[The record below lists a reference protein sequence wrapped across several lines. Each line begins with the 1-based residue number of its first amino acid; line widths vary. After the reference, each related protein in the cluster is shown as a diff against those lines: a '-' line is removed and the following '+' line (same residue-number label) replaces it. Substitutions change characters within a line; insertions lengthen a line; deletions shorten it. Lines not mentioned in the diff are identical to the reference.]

1 MCGYSVKSGCGYSS
15 DYSRYRSGFSPTS
28 CGGGCG
34 GSVSSCGGGCLCSS
48 RYPFN
53 GIIKLDNMTQEELNK
68 VLEAHK
74 HYIAEDCDGWSTMRA
89 DFRNMNLCGTDFSGA
104 DLSYSDLR
112 GANLNGANLSDA
124 NLYGVKYNESTACF
138 SLVCPE
144 DGKQIRF
151 KMYIACLDM
160 ADFKKQ
166 EIIDK
171 ALKWINDNMCYY
183 DENGFD
189 YSGSGILKD
198 FKKAMEK

>member
-1 MCGYSVKSGCGYSS
+1 
-15 DYSRYRSGFSPTS
+15 
-28 CGGGCG
+28 
-34 GSVSSCGGGCLCSS
+34 
-48 RYPFN
+48 
-53 GIIKLDNMTQEELNK
+53 MTNREKAMEIVNNQWQWL
-68 VLEAHK
+68 
-74 HYIAEDCDGWSTMRA
+74 A
-89 DFRNMNLCGTDFSGA
+89 DFIEKN
-104 DLSYSDLR
+104 
-112 GANLNGANLSDA
+112 NLS
-124 NLYGVKYNESTACF
+124 K
-138 SLVCPE
+138 E